1 MSASK
6 MIERVPRVKLAD
18 AVAIQLERLILEGEY
33 GIGEKL
39 PPERILAEDFGVGRS
54 SMREALRVVEAGG
67 LLRTDHGIGVFVV
80 SNEKTTLLPSDMIL
94 SGDYTVPD
102 LFEARLALEREGAS
116 IAAKKI
122 SAEQVANLR
131 RILEQ
136 AAVPGLSDDEFI
148 KLDGDLHQAVSAAS
162 GNRLLVDLSKSIEHL
177 FVVYSHRVIR
187 LPGRRETAHA
197 GHIRIVDAVAE
208 GDSAAA
214 EIAVTEHLAEVQK
227 DIENHLKAAP

>member
-1 MSASK
+1 MCANK
-6 MIERVPRVKLAD
+6 LIERVPRVKLAD
-18 AVAIQLERLILEGEY
+18 AVALQLERLIVEGEY
-33 GIGEKL
+33 EVGAKL

-54 SMREALRVVEAGG
+54 SMREALRMVEAGG

-94 SGDYTVPD
+94 TGDYSVSD

-116 IAAKKI
+116 IGARRI

-131 RILEQ
+131 RILQ
-136 AAVPGLSDDEFI
+136 KAAVPGITDDAFI
-148 KLDGDLHQAVSAAS
+148 KLDGELHQAISAAS
-162 GNRLLVDLSKSIEHL
+162 GNQLLVDLSKSIEHL
-177 FVVYSHRVIR
+177 FVMYSHRVIR

-197 GHIRIVDAVAE
+197 GHIKIVEAVAA

-214 EIAVTEHLAEVQK
+214 EIAVTDHLTEVQK
-227 DIENHLKAAP
+227 DIQMHLESAS

>member
-6 MIERVPRVKLAD
+6 LITRVPRVKLAD
-18 AVAIQLERLILEGEY
+18 AVALQLERLILEGEY
-33 GIGEKL
+33 GVGDKL
-39 PPERILAEDFGVGRS
+39 PPERVLADDFGVGRS
-54 SMREALRVVEAGG
+54 SMREALRMVEAAG

-80 SNEKTTLLPSDMIL
+80 SNEKTSLSPSDMIL

-116 IAAKKI
+116 IAAQRI
-122 SAEQVANLR
+122 SAEQVANLQ
-131 RILEQ
+131 RILAQ
-136 AAVPGLSDDEFI
+136 AAVPGITDYEFI
-148 KLDGDLHQAVSAAS
+148 KLDGQLHQAISAAS

-197 GHIRIVDAVAE
+197 GHIRIVEAVAA
-208 GDSAAA
+208 GDSDAA
-214 EIAVTEHLAEVQK
+214 ENAVASHLAEVQT
-227 DIENHLKAAP
+227 DIEMHLKVAL